1 MTIRAACVL
10 LVSTGVG
17 VHMLPAQATPP
28 AASDS
33 AQLQGTWAMVS
44 GMASGSA
51 MPAEYAPTFRRA
63 LVGNELRVT
72 SDDRLLFSATITLN
86 PTVAPKTIDYH
97 MTRGP
102 SPGAVQL
109 GIYDLRGDTVTFCFA
124 RVGAPRPTDFKSE
137 TGDGRTVSTWVRAS
151 P

>member
-44 GMASGSA
+44 
-51 MPAEYAPTFRRA
+51 
-63 LVGNELRVT
+63 